1 MEVSLLLLQAF
12 IAVLG
17 APLVSGFIRRVKN
30 ALRMRQGAPLGQ
42 PYYNIAKYM
51 AKGEVISQDAS
62 WIFRWTPSIVLGS
75 TVAVL
80 MFVPVFSFSLSASGM
95 GNVLTLFFL
104 FSLGRFFLALAGLD
118 AGSAFGGMGSS
129 REMFIASFVEPVA
142 ILSVAVVAGHNV
154 SPQEG
159 RMACSMGMS
168 FSGMVAAAALFM
180 VVLAETSRIPVDNQE
195 THLELTMIHEAMLLE
210 YSGPSLAMLETAAH
224 TKQLI
229 WFALLGAILWPWP
242 AGSSAALSDIAS
254 AAVFFVL
261 KIILCAVVVGV
272 TEIGLAKMRLFRV
285 VDFLGLAFL
294 FSVLALV
301 ISSLGY

>member
-1 MEVSLLLLQAF
+1 MKVPLLLLQAV

-17 APLVSGFIRRVKN
+17 APLVSGFVRRVKN
-30 ALRMRQGAPLGQ
+30 ALRMRQGAALVQ
-42 PYYNIAKYM
+42 PYRNIAKYM
-51 AKGEVISQDAS
+51 RKEEVVSETAS
-62 WIFRWTPSIVLGS
+62 WIFRWTPSVVLGS
-75 TVAVL
+75 TLAAL
-80 MFVPVFSFSLSASGM
+80 MFVPVFSFSLSAAGM
-95 GNVLTLFFL
+95 GDVLSLFFL

-129 REMFIASFVEPVA
+129 REMFIASFVEPAAVLA
-142 ILSVAVVAGHNV
+142 VAVVAAH
-154 SPQEG
+154 SSSSAAEPLA
-159 RMACSMGMS
+159 RSMGMS
-168 FSGMVAAAALFM
+168 FSGMIAAAALFM

-229 WFALLGAILWPWP
+229 WFSLLGAILWPWP
-242 AGSSAALSDIAS
+242 IGSSSGLSAIACAA
-254 AAVFFVL
+254 FFVL
-261 KIILCAVVVGV
+261 KMILCAVVVGL

-285 VDFLGLAFL
+285 TDFLGLAFL

-301 ISSLGY
+301 VSGLGY

>member
-1 MEVSLLLLQAF
+1 MKASLLLLQAG

-17 APLVSGFIRRVKN
+17 APLVSGFIRKVKN
-30 ALRMRQGAPLGQ
+30 ALRMRQGASLGQ

-51 AKGEVISQDAS
+51 AKEEVVSEATS

-75 TVAVL
+75 TVAAL

-95 GNVLTLFFL
+95 GDVLTLFFL

-142 ILSVAVVAGHNV
+142 ILSVAVVAGHSA
-154 SPQEG
+154 SPQG
-159 RMACSMGMS
+159 GLMACSMGMS

-229 WFALLGAILWPWP
+229 WFSLLGAILWPWP
-242 AGSSAALSDIAS
+242 VGSSAALSDIA
-254 AAVFFVL
+254 AAAAFFVL
-261 KIILCAVVVGV
+261 KIVLCAVIVGL
-272 TEIGLAKMRLFRV
+272 TEVSLAKMRLFRV
-285 VDFLGLAFL
+285 ADFLGLSFL

-301 ISSLGY
+301 ISGLGY

>member
-1 MEVSLLLLQAF
+1 MKVPLLLLQAG

-17 APLVSGFIRRVKN
+17 APLVSGFVRRVKN
-30 ALRMRQGAPLGQ
+30 ALRMRQGAALVQ
-42 PYYNIAKYM
+42 PYRNIAKYM
-51 AKGEVISQDAS
+51 RKEEVVSETAS
-62 WIFRWTPSIVLGS
+62 WIFRWTPSVVLGS
-75 TVAVL
+75 TLAAL
-80 MFVPVFSFSLSASGM
+80 MFVPVFSFSLSAAGM
-95 GNVLTLFFL
+95 GDILSLFFL

-129 REMFIASFVEPVA
+129 REMFIASFVEPAAVLA
-142 ILSVAVVAGHNV
+142 VAVAAAH
-154 SPQEG
+154 SPSLGAEPLG
-159 RMACSMGMS
+159 PSMGMS
-168 FSGMVAAAALFM
+168 FSGMIAAAALFM

-229 WFALLGAILWPWP
+229 WFSLLGAILWPWP
-242 AGSSAALSDIAS
+242 IGSSSGSSAIACT
-254 AAVFFVL
+254 AFFVL
-261 KIILCAVVVGV
+261 KIILCAVVVGL

-285 VDFLGLAFL
+285 TDFLGLAFL

-301 ISSLGY
+301 VSGLGY

>member
-1 MEVSLLLLQAF
+1 MQIPLLLLQAGV
-12 IAVLG
+12 AVLA

-30 ALRMRQGAPLGQ
+30 SLRMRRGAPLIQ

-51 AKGEVISQDAS
+51 AKEEVVSKDTS
-62 WIFRWTPSIVLGS
+62 WIFRWTPVVVLGS
-75 TVAVL
+75 TLAAL
-80 MFVPVFSFSLSASGM
+80 MFIPVFSFSLSAPGM
-95 GNVLTLFFL
+95 GDVLMLFFL

-142 ILSVAVVAGHNV
+142 VLAVAVVAGH
-154 SPQEG
+154 SSSLEG
-159 RMACSMGMS
+159 EEMARSMGMS
-168 FSGMVAAAALFM
+168 FSGMMAAVALFM

-210 YSGPSLAMLETAAH
+210 YSGPSLAILETAAH

-229 WFALLGAILWPWP
+229 WFSLLGAILWPWP
-242 AGSSAALSDIAS
+242 MGGSSEMSFAAAR
-254 AAVFFVL
+254 AAFFVL
-261 KIILCAVVVGV
+261 KIILCAIIVGL
-272 TEIGLAKMRLFRV
+272 TEIGLAKMRLFRIT
-285 VDFLGLAFL
+285 DFLGLAFL
-294 FSVLALV
+294 FSVMALV